1 MKGTN
6 NMTEEEIRII
16 HDEEYGEE
24 MANCE
29 NCERFH
35 NFDEYVCPGCIH
47 EAACVEQKKYLGIY

>member
-1 MKGTN
+1 
-6 NMTEEEIRII
+6 MTEEEIRII